1 MSANSRNQPGKT
13 SDAATEVTTKTS
25 ISSSSTG
32 KTVCQT
38 PSTPSV
44 PFQSVSNPAKKNKCD
59 FSPPS
64 PDVHPVIFN
73 RLESLLQ
80 DRFTSLEKIL
90 LERSDGAANKIKLAT
105 TTLQN
110 ATENMAKQFQ
120 KTIND
125 QVKPLENKIKELTEK
140 LDAET
145 NRRVSLEAVIKRK
158 NLRVHNIPETVPH
171 PELTDY
177 VLDTLQQADANVS
190 SNEID
195 MIYRYGR
202 KTGKTPR
209 SVIITFTTQRSRNSV
224 LSKSSS
230 LRNLGFPIS
239 TDLPQEWIE
248 KRKKLRPFLLQARRL
263 ANQGKE
269 NWRVRLHDDKLMLND
284 KLYSVSNLQELPS
297 NLSPMSVSTP
307 MDHHTIL
314 FFTESSP
321 FSNHYPSDFTVNDIH
336 YNCAEQYIMA
346 QKAQLFK
353 DQKTFQLIMKEADP
367 KNKRLWEK
375 QLETLTKN
383 CGSKK

>member
-1 MSANSRNQPGKT
+1 
-13 SDAATEVTTKTS
+13 
-25 ISSSSTG
+25 
-32 KTVCQT
+32 
-38 PSTPSV
+38 
-44 PFQSVSNPAKKNKCD
+44 
-59 FSPPS
+59 
-64 PDVHPVIFN
+64 
-73 RLESLLQ
+73 
-80 DRFTSLEKIL
+80 
-90 LERSDGAANKIKLAT
+90 
-105 TTLQN
+105 
-110 ATENMAKQFQ
+110 
-120 KTIND
+120 
-125 QVKPLENKIKELTEK
+125 
-140 LDAET
+140 
-145 NRRVSLEAVIKRK
+145 
-158 NLRVHNIPETVPH
+158 
-171 PELTDY
+171 
-177 VLDTLQQADANVS
+177 
-190 SNEID
+190 

-263 ANQGKE
+263 ANQRKE

-307 MDHHTIL
+307 MDHHTVL

-321 FSNHYPSDFTVNDIH
+321 SSNHYPSDFTVNDIH

-353 DQKTFQLIMKEADP
+353 DQKTFQLIMKEADRKKQKALGKTVRNFDKKLWLQEVEALITP
-367 KNKRLWEK
+367 GITAKFAQNEYLKSLLLNTGKRKIGEANPYDTFFGLGIHLHDPAAWDHKNWKKGKNVMGLILEK
-375 QLETLTKN
+375 IRSSLQT
-383 CGSKK
+383 